1 MSMPII
7 HNRESLIF
15 SPETVIDSA
24 YSFCG
29 TVLEDFITPYGFLVP
44 ITAVC
49 FQIKDWLMTGY
60 YLDHQG
66 VAADSCLL
74 LTRNDR
80 LYHFRADTKH
90 GIPSIRAFR
99 DTIRTQVYFTLDT
112 QTWGEHAVAINA
124 LAHDLGLDEQAT
136 IELALSSLGKVGV
149 PVERL
154 QTFSRKELVA
164 KVQEMYPNDEK
175 GSVGDLQTFIVD
187 TLTKHQKMKKFYE
200 E

>member
-15 SPETVIDSA
+15 SPETVIDDA

-29 TVLEDFITPYGFLVP
+29 TVLEDFITPYGFLIP
-44 ITAVC
+44 ITSVC

-74 LTRNDR
+74 LTRHNR
-80 LYHFRADTKH
+80 LYHFRADAKH
-90 GIPSIRAFR
+90 GMPSIRAFR

-164 KVQEMYPNDEK
+164 KVQEMYPNDEE
-175 GSVGDLQTFIVD
+175 GSVGDLQAFIVD

>member
-44 ITAVC
+44 ITAIC

-60 YLDHQG
+60 YFDHQSI
-66 VAADSCLL
+66 AADSCLL

-99 DTIRTQVYFTLDT
+99 DTIRTQVYFALDT
-112 QTWGEHAVAINA
+112 HTWGEHAVAINA

-164 KVQEMYPNDEK
+164 KVQEMYPNDEE
-175 GSVGDLQTFIVD
+175 GSVGDLQAFIVD

>member
-7 HNRESLIF
+7 HNKETLIF
-15 SPETVIDSA
+15 SPEVAIDNA

-29 TVLEDFITPYGFLVP
+29 TVLEDFITPFGVLIP
-44 ITAVC
+44 ITAVS

-60 YLDHQG
+60 YIDHQG

-74 LTRNDR
+74 LTRHDR
-80 LYHFRADTKH
+80 LYAFRADEKH

-99 DTIRTQVYFTLDT
+99 DTIRTQVYYALDT
-112 QTWGEHAVAINA
+112 QTWGEHAIAINA
-124 LAHDLGLDEQAT
+124 LAHDQGLDSEGT
-136 IELALSSLGKVGV
+136 IKLAMSSLGKVGV

-154 QTFSRKELVA
+154 KTFSRKELVA
-164 KVQEMYPNDEK
+164 KVQEMYPNDEE
-175 GSVGDLQTFIVD
+175 GSVGDLQAFIVD

>member
-44 ITAVC
+44 ITAIC

-60 YLDHQG
+60 YLDHQSIA
-66 VAADSCLL
+66 VESCLL

-80 LYHFRADTKH
+80 LYQFRADTKH
-90 GIPSIRAFR
+90 GMPSIRAFR
-99 DTIRTQVYFTLDT
+99 DTIRTQVYFALDT

-124 LAHDLGLDEQAT
+124 LAHDQGLDEQAT

-175 GSVGDLQTFIVD
+175 GSVGDLQAFIVD
-187 TLTKHQKMKKFYE
+187 ALTKQQKMKKFYE

>member
-15 SPETVIDSA
+15 SPEVVTDNA

-44 ITAVC
+44 ITAIC

-66 VAADSCLL
+66 VAVDSCLL
-74 LTRNDR
+74 LTRDNR
-80 LYHFRADTKH
+80 LYRLRVDTKH
-90 GIPSIRAFR
+90 GMPSIRAFH

-124 LAHDLGLDEQAT
+124 LAHDQGLDEQAT
-136 IELALSSLGKVGV
+136 VELALSSLGKVGV

-164 KVQEMYPNDEK
+164 KVQEMYPNDEN
-175 GSVGDLQTFIVD
+175 GSVGDLQAFIID
-187 TLTKHQKMKKFYE
+187 ALTKHQKMKKFYE

>member
-44 ITAVC
+44 IAATC

-66 VAADSCLL
+66 IAWESCLL

-99 DTIRTQVYFTLDT
+99 DTIRTQVYFALDT
-112 QTWGEHAVAINA
+112 HTWGEHAIAINA

-154 QTFSRKELVA
+154 QTFSRKELVS
-164 KVQEMYPNDEK
+164 KVQEMYPNDEE
-175 GSVGDLQTFIVD
+175 GSVGDLQAFIVD

>member
-1 MSMPII
+1 MPMPII

-44 ITAVC
+44 ITAIC

-60 YLDHQG
+60 YLDHQSI
-66 VAADSCLL
+66 VVESCLL

-99 DTIRTQVYFTLDT
+99 DTIRTQVYFALDT

-124 LAHDLGLDEQAT
+124 LAHDQGLDEQAT

-164 KVQEMYPNDEK
+164 KVQEMYPNDEE
-175 GSVGDLQTFIVD
+175 GSVGDLQAFIVD
-187 TLTKHQKMKKFYE
+187 TLTKQQKMKKFYE

>member
-1 MSMPII
+1 
-7 HNRESLIF
+7 
-15 SPETVIDSA
+15 VIDSA

-44 ITAVC
+44 ITAIC

-60 YLDHQG
+60 YLDHQSIA
-66 VAADSCLL
+66 VESCLL

-99 DTIRTQVYFTLDT
+99 DTIRTQVYFALDT

-124 LAHDLGLDEQAT
+124 LAHDQGLDEQAT

-164 KVQEMYPNDEK
+164 KVQEMYPNDEE
-175 GSVGDLQTFIVD
+175 GSVGDLQAFIVD

>member
-44 ITAVC
+44 ITAIC

-60 YLDHQG
+60 YLDHQSI
-66 VAADSCLL
+66 AWESCLL

-80 LYHFRADTKH
+80 LYHFRADTKL

-99 DTIRTQVYFTLDT
+99 DTIRTQVYFALDT
-112 QTWGEHAVAINA
+112 HTWGEHAVAINA

-164 KVQEMYPNDEK
+164 KVQEMYPNDEE
-175 GSVGDLQTFIVD
+175 GSVGDLQAFIVD

>member
-15 SPETVIDSA
+15 SPEVVTDNA

-44 ITAVC
+44 ITAIC

-66 VAADSCLL
+66 VAVDSCLL
-74 LTRNDR
+74 LTRDNR
-80 LYHFRADTKH
+80 LYHFRVDAKH
-90 GIPSIRAFR
+90 GMPSIRAFH

-112 QTWGEHAVAINA
+112 QTWGEHAIAINA
-124 LAHDLGLDEQAT
+124 LAHDQGLDEQAT
-136 IELALSSLGKVGV
+136 VELALSSLGKVGV

-164 KVQEMYPNDEK
+164 KVQEMYPNDEN
-175 GSVGDLQTFIVD
+175 GSVGDLQAFIID
-187 TLTKHQKMKKFYE
+187 ALTKHQKMKKFYE

>member
-44 ITAVC
+44 ITAIC

-66 VAADSCLL
+66 IAVESCLL

-99 DTIRTQVYFTLDT
+99 DTIRTQVYFALDT
-112 QTWGEHAVAINA
+112 HTWGEHAVAINA
-124 LAHDLGLDEQAT
+124 LAHDQGLDEQAT

>member
-15 SPETVIDSA
+15 SPETVIDDA

-29 TVLEDFITPYGFLVP
+29 TVLEDFITPYGFLIP
-44 ITAVC
+44 ITSVC

-74 LTRNDR
+74 LTRHNR
-80 LYHFRADTKH
+80 LYHFRADAKH
-90 GIPSIRAFR
+90 GMPSIRAFR

-154 QTFSRKELVA
+154 QTFSRIELVA
-164 KVQEMYPNDEK
+164 KVQEMYPNDEE
-175 GSVGDLQTFIVD
+175 GSVGDLQAFIVD

>member
-44 ITAVC
+44 ITAIC

-74 LTRNDR
+74 LTRHNR

-112 QTWGEHAVAINA
+112 HTWGEHAVAINA

-154 QTFSRKELVA
+154 QTFSRKELVS
-164 KVQEMYPNDEK
+164 KVQEMYPNDEE
-175 GSVGDLQTFIVD
+175 GSVGDLQAFIVD

>member
-44 ITAVC
+44 ITAIC

-60 YLDHQG
+60 YFDHQG

-99 DTIRTQVYFTLDT
+99 DTIRTQVYFALDT
-112 QTWGEHAVAINA
+112 HTWGEHAVAINA

-164 KVQEMYPNDEK
+164 KVQEMYPNDEE
-175 GSVGDLQTFIVD
+175 GSVGDLQAFIVD
-187 TLTKHQKMKKFYE
+187 TLTKQQKMKKFYE

>member
-15 SPETVIDSA
+15 SPEVVIDNA

-29 TVLEDFITPYGFLVP
+29 TVLEDFITPYGFLIP
-44 ITAVC
+44 ITSVC

-74 LTRNDR
+74 LTRHNR
-80 LYHFRADTKH
+80 LYHFRADAKH
-90 GIPSIRAFR
+90 GMPSIRAFR

-164 KVQEMYPNDEK
+164 KVQEMYPNDEE
-175 GSVGDLQTFIVD
+175 GSVGDLQAFIVD

>member
-44 ITAVC
+44 ITAIC

-60 YLDHQG
+60 YLDHQSIA
-66 VAADSCLL
+66 VESCLL

-80 LYHFRADTKH
+80 LYQFRADTKH
-90 GIPSIRAFR
+90 GMPSIRAFR
-99 DTIRTQVYFTLDT
+99 DTIRTQVYFALDT
-112 QTWGEHAVAINA
+112 HTWGEHAVAINA

-164 KVQEMYPNDEK
+164 KVQEMYPNDEE
-175 GSVGDLQTFIVD
+175 GSVGDLQAFIVD
-187 TLTKHQKMKKFYE
+187 ALTKQQKMKKFYE

>member
-44 ITAVC
+44 ITAIC

-80 LYHFRADTKH
+80 LYQFRVDTKH
-90 GIPSIRAFR
+90 GMPSIRAFR
-99 DTIRTQVYFTLDT
+99 DTIRTQVYFSLDT
-112 QTWGEHAVAINA
+112 QTWGEHAIAINA
-124 LAHDLGLDEQAT
+124 LAHDLGLDDQAT

-164 KVQEMYPNDEK
+164 KVQEMYPNDEE
-175 GSVGDLQTFIVD
+175 GSVGDLQAFIVD
-187 TLTKHQKMKKFYE
+187 ALTKQQKMKKFYE

>member
-15 SPETVIDSA
+15 SPETVIDNA

-29 TVLEDFITPYGFLVP
+29 TVLEDFITPYGFLIP
-44 ITAVC
+44 ITSVC

-74 LTRNDR
+74 LTRHTR
-80 LYHFRADTKH
+80 LYHFRADAKH
-90 GIPSIRAFR
+90 GMPSIRAFR
-99 DTIRTQVYFTLDT
+99 DTILTQVYFTLDT

-164 KVQEMYPNDEK
+164 KVQEMYPNDEE
-175 GSVGDLQTFIVD
+175 GSVGDLQAFIVD

>member
-44 ITAVC
+44 ITAIC

-60 YLDHQG
+60 YLDHQSIA
-66 VAADSCLL
+66 VESCLL

-80 LYHFRADTKH
+80 LYQFRVDTKH
-90 GIPSIRAFR
+90 GMPSIRAFR
-99 DTIRTQVYFTLDT
+99 DTIRTQVYFSLDT

-124 LAHDLGLDEQAT
+124 LAHDQGLDEQAT

-175 GSVGDLQTFIVD
+175 GSVGDLQAFIVD

>member
-1 MSMPII
+1 MPII

-15 SPETVIDSA
+15 SPEAVTDNA

-60 YLDHQG
+60 YLDHHG

-74 LTRNDR
+74 LTRHNR
-80 LYHFRADTKH
+80 LYHFRVDTKH
-90 GIPSIRAFR
+90 GMPSIRAFR

-112 QTWGEHAVAINA
+112 QTWGEHAIAINA

-164 KVQEMYPNDEK
+164 KVQEMYPNDEE
-175 GSVGDLQTFIVD
+175 GSVGDLQAFIVD
-187 TLTKHQKMKKFYE
+187 ALTKQQKMKKFYE

>member
-1 MSMPII
+1 MPMPII
-7 HNRESLIF
+7 RNRESLIF

-44 ITAVC
+44 ITAIC

-60 YLDHQG
+60 YLDHQSI
-66 VAADSCLL
+66 AWESCLL

-99 DTIRTQVYFTLDT
+99 DTIRTQVYFALDT
-112 QTWGEHAVAINA
+112 HTWGDHAIAINA

-154 QTFSRKELVA
+154 QTFSRKELVS
-164 KVQEMYPNDEK
+164 KVQEMYPNDEE
-175 GSVGDLQTFIVD
+175 GSVGDLQAFIVD

>member
-15 SPETVIDSA
+15 SPETVIDNA

-29 TVLEDFITPYGFLVP
+29 TVLEDFITPYGFLIP
-44 ITAVC
+44 ITSVC

-74 LTRNDR
+74 LTRHNR
-80 LYHFRADTKH
+80 LYHFRADAKH
-90 GIPSIRAFR
+90 GMPSIRAFR

-154 QTFSRKELVA
+154 QTFSRIELVA
-164 KVQEMYPNDEK
+164 KVQEMYPNDEE
-175 GSVGDLQTFIVD
+175 GSVGDLQAFIVD

>member
-44 ITAVC
+44 ITAIC

-60 YLDHQG
+60 YFDHQG

-80 LYHFRADTKH
+80 LYQFRVDTKH
-90 GIPSIRAFR
+90 GMPSIRAFR
-99 DTIRTQVYFTLDT
+99 DTIRTQVYFALDT

-124 LAHDLGLDEQAT
+124 LAHDQGLDEQAT

>member
-15 SPETVIDSA
+15 SPETVIDNA

-29 TVLEDFITPYGFLVP
+29 TVLEDFITPYGFLIP

-74 LTRNDR
+74 LTRHDR
-80 LYHFRADTKH
+80 LYQFRADKKH

-99 DTIRTQVYFTLDT
+99 DTIRTQVYFSLDT

-124 LAHDLGLDEQAT
+124 LAHDQGLDEQAT

-164 KVQEMYPNDEK
+164 KVQEMYPNDED
-175 GSVGDLQTFIVD
+175 GSVGDLQAFIVD
-187 TLTKHQKMKKFYE
+187 ALTKHQKMKKFYE

>member
-44 ITAVC
+44 ITAIC

-60 YLDHQG
+60 YLDHQSIA
-66 VAADSCLL
+66 VESCLL

-80 LYHFRADTKH
+80 LYHFRADTKL

-99 DTIRTQVYFTLDT
+99 DTIRTQVYFALDT
-112 QTWGEHAVAINA
+112 HTWGEHAVAINA

-154 QTFSRKELVA
+154 QTFSRKELVS
-164 KVQEMYPNDEK
+164 KVQEMYPNDEE
-175 GSVGDLQTFIVD
+175 GSVGDLQAFIVD
-187 TLTKHQKMKKFYE
+187 TLTKQQKMKKFYE